1 MEGSLTIVIA
11 AIAAG
16 EVIIHVLLYLISK
29 MIGKLNKDRMS
40 LISIFK
46 GVLERTF
53 ILVTLFFDLASSLTL
68 LGALKI
74 ATRIKD
80 QEDKVSNDFFVIGN
94 LVSVLF
100 GIIYFLLVKNLMGS
114 HE

>member
-1 MEGSLTIVIA
+1 MEGRLIIVIA

-16 EVIIHVLLYLISK
+16 EVIIHVLLYFISK
-29 MIGKLNKDRMS
+29 MIGKTSRDRIS
-40 LISIFK
+40 GTSIFK
-46 GVLERTF
+46 GILERAF
-53 ILVTLFFDLASSLTL
+53 ILVTLRFDLASSLTL

-94 LVSVLF
+94 LISVLF
-100 GIIYFLLVKNLMGS
+100 GITYFLFVKNLMGS

>member
-1 MEGSLTIVIA
+1 MMGTFQFIGILIV
-11 AIAAG
+11 G
-16 EVIIHVLLYLISK
+16 ELIIHVLLFLISK
-29 MIGKLNKDRMS
+29 FIGKTSKDK
-40 LISIFK
+40 ISWTSILK

-53 ILVTLFFDLASSLTL
+53 IVVSLHFKMTQSLTL

-80 QEDKVSNDFFVIGN
+80 EDKVSNDFFLIGN

-100 GIIYFLLVKNLMGS
+100 GIGYYIVLIDLVG
-114 HE
+114 